1 MQRFTQLLRSFIAG
15 AALAGLCAALP
26 TVAQTKLKVAEGSRS
41 FTVMPIYIA
50 MDAGYFKEQGLD
62 VELVTM
68 KGGPAAAGALM
79 SGDVDIA
86 VSVAETPIKMRAQG
100 KDLRVIGLVQDKNP
114 CVLVVAAGSPVKS
127 LADLKGKTIGVTA
140 TGSLTDLILRAYINR
155 LGMNVADF
163 EIVGLGSGATV
174 AAALERGQIQ
184 AAIAVTPF
192 LTRLQMDNKV
202 KVVYDFRK
210 EVYPGQAVLIRG
222 ADMGTPKEQA
232 YRKFVAAMV
241 KGAKTLHEDR
251 ALTGKI
257 GRAYFPDMDPKVL
270 DTMIVDETQQ
280 NPIFTRNSA
289 LTRADY
295 DVLTDTLVRN
305 KLIAK
310 PEKYED
316 IVVEMWR

>member
-1 MQRFTQLLRSFIAG
+1 MKSPMQLLRTLAAG
-15 AALAGLCAALP
+15 AALASLAVAIPAA
-26 TVAQTKLKVAEGSRS
+26 AQTKVKVAEGSRS

-50 MDAGYFKEQGLD
+50 IDAGYFKEQGLE

-86 VSVAETPIKMRAQG
+86 VSVAETPIKMRSQG
-100 KDLRVIGLVQDKNP
+100 KDLRVIALVQDKNP
-114 CVLVVAAGSPVKS
+114 CVLVVPTGSTVKS
-127 LADLKGKTIGVTA
+127 IADLKGKIIGVTA

-184 AAIAVTPF
+184 GAIAVTPF

-202 KVVYDFRK
+202 KVIHDFRK
-210 EVYPGQAVLIRG
+210 EIYPGQAVLIRG
-222 ADMGTPKEQA
+222 ADMGTPREQME
-232 YRKFVAAMV
+232 RKFVAALV
-241 KGAKTLHEDR
+241 KATKSMHEDR
-251 ALTGKI
+251 ALTVKV

-270 DTMIVDETQQ
+270 ETMIADETQQ
-280 NPIFTRNSA
+280 NPIFTRNMA
-289 LTRADY
+289 LTRGDY
-295 DVLTDTLVRN
+295 DVLTDTLVKN